1 MKLTAV
7 VIEDEY
13 RLREVFITL
22 LRQHCPEI
30 EVIGEA
36 SNITEGSEL
45 IIFRKPDVVFL
56 DIEMPHGNGFD
67 LLSKFEQIPFEI
79 VFVSSYEQYAIRA
92 LKLSALDFI
101 LKPVEIEDLFG
112 LTERIRQSMKVKES
126 AFKYDLLQAN
136 LNSNEQEKK
145 IILPGKRKLECIF
158 LKQIIYL
165 KAEQNYTTIYTIDK
179 NRIVVA
185 KILKEFEETLCQENS
200 DFVRIHKTYI
210 VNIKHIR
217 KFVRDEDAFIILE
230 DGTRLEVSRRKK
242 TMLFSRLNTP
252 VI

>member
-13 RLREVFITL
+13 KLREVFITL
-22 LRQHCPEI
+22 LEKHCPEI

-45 IIFRKPDVVFL
+45 IIFKKPDVVFL

-112 LTERIRQSMKVKES
+112 LAERIRQSIKLKES

-136 LNSNEQEKK
+136 LNSSEQDKK
-145 IILPGKRKLECIF
+145 IILPGKKKMECIY
-158 LKQIIYL
+158 LKNIIYL
-165 KAEQNYTTIYTIDK
+165 KAEQNYTTIYSMDK
-179 NRIVVA
+179 NRIVIA
-185 KILKEFEETLCQENS
+185 KILKEFEGTLCEENS
-200 DFVRIHKTYI
+200 DFVRIHKSYI
-210 VNIKHIR
+210 VNIRYIR
-217 KFVRDEDAFIILE
+217 KFVRNEDAFIILE

-242 TMLFSRLNTP
+242 TMLISRLNIP